1 MPTEVPTK
9 VPANFQLVPARCPQ
23 GAHCNSLVQICYEK
37 LVGTLVGAPPKLVGA
52 LMGALVGAPPKLVGA
67 LVGAPPKLVGAL
79 VGTSPKI
86 SGYFTTIGLR
96 LALVLGWT
104 SAGLVTSTLYSFD
117 Y

>member
-1 MPTEVPTK
+1 M
-9 VPANFQLVPARCPQ
+9 
-23 GAHCNSLVQICYEK
+23 
-37 LVGTLVGAPPKLVGA
+37 
-52 LMGALVGAPPKLVGA
+52 GAPPKLVGA

-117 Y
+117 YYYLQLLFLLLFPFIFTKFFTMATTS